1 MAARPLH
8 EMSDLDRDS
17 DVDVASFL
25 RDIEASEA
33 PQEEETDLLSGYI
46 MPDTP
51 LDAEGPPVA
60 DKVKQP
66 VDKNWDSPMTRV
78 QAKELYG
85 VLRRP
90 ENLPNLKR
98 TLLNQELQKS
108 LRICCPPPSGSAR
121 GTERETGLVPTRSGK
136 IDNPDPLTS
145 GTGRQSGQ

>member
-1 MAARPLH
+1 MAA
-8 EMSDLDRDS
+8 
-17 DVDVASFL
+17 AGAA
-25 RDIEASEA
+25 EAPEAPEA
-33 PQEEETDLLSGYI
+33 PQVEETDLLSGYI
-46 MPDTP
+46 IPDTP

-66 VDKNWDSPMTRV
+66 VDKYWDSPVTRV

-90 ENLPNLKR
+90 ENLPNLKW

-108 LRICCPPPSGSAR
+108 LRVQQKATGIYPVGDTICCPPPSGSTR
-121 GTERETGLVPTRSGK
+121 GTERETGLVHTRSSK